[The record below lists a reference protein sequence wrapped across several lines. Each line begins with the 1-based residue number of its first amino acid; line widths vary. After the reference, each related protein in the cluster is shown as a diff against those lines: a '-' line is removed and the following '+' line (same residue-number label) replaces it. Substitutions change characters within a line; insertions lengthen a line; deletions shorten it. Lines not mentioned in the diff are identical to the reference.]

1 MQFLLRT
8 LGSPRV
14 ETRDGD
20 PVAFPEGKPLAL
32 LVYLAV
38 ERRPVRR
45 SELAHLLWPGST
57 RDRGFQSLRQA
68 LWVIRKTLGE
78 EVVQGTDPVEVSRE
92 ALVTDLELMA
102 GEASLAPVDVALA
115 PGEATPAPV
124 DVALAPGEATPAP
137 VDVVLAPGDAFPV
150 EEKGFLELFALAGS
164 PAWEDWVEDT
174 GSRVRRLRASAL
186 HAAAAERRREG
197 ASGPAARLAREAIR
211 HDPAGLEHHLLLAE
225 ILLDRLDGEGAARA
239 VASARLEVHRPGA
252 REALDALELRIAEQA
267 RGRPEAPSLRHPE
280 LVGRGG
286 ELAVLQSEWRRTIRG
301 EPRGVV
307 LRGNLGTGRTRLAD
321 ELGRWVAAQGGVV
334 VGVHTAEAE
343 EALPLG
349 YLSLLV
355 SRLLTRPG
363 GRGVSAASDA
373 LLRALVPSLQNRP
386 LSPLEAPGAPATAA
400 LADAVRDLVG
410 AVAHELPLLLVL
422 DDLRWADES
431 SRTLLLRVFR
441 ELRTEA
447 VLFLMVLP
455 RPRAPHRRGRSS
467 LRGLEE
473 LEREGRVRTLLLEKL
488 DRVQVRELLSM
499 QLNLSEHPDADRVV
513 AELHRVSGG
522 NPLFLVEILELLRD
536 RGLVAHRPEGWILE
550 GPLPQ
555 ELPLPSTIAE
565 ALDQRV
571 ASLEGPAAAL
581 AVALARGAAR
591 GADSDPQEV
600 GRLEPVLSDPAA
612 FRAAVDDLVAKGL
625 ARQEDGRLELAHE
638 GVRAALDRRLGVGRA
653 DGAES
658 RRGRVTRR
666 IALAGVPLALLLA
679 AWFATRPQ
687 VPPPYGG
694 GELWVLLDHREEALL
709 LDPPRRPGDGWRTRP
724 APVVPPTRSA
734 HGPFLLEDRPVW
746 FLDRVSSEAS
756 PWVSRWSPTDGERVI
771 LARPRTDVNFAGVA
785 PDGSLVAVLSDDPDT
800 PAYDMGLVVVD
811 PDGGN
816 PRTVLQ
822 APGLMSTG
830 GWAPDGS
837 RLLALLPGAPDSLVT
852 VTPTGERRES
862 LALPAMER
870 AAWCGGEGDII
881 VLAHDP
887 ADGPLL
893 LLWDPGTDDLRRVP
907 GARPLPSQLACT
919 PDGRAVVYSEP
930 DGPRVRLVL
939 RELDSGEATVLPV
952 APPGPVRPTWVHPP
966 RPILRSVA
974 IEGAPDSLSLGERR
988 PLGVRLTDSDG
999 RPRQDPVAWRALDPG
1014 IVSVSPE
1021 GIVTGN
1027 RPGAGR
1033 IVATA
1038 GSWRSDTVE
1047 VAVREEAEGP
1057 DLLLQ
1062 DHFHQVDPARWEPV
1076 GFPHPY
1082 PVILDDGEPA
1092 LRIPGDGQHRDGI
1105 RTRQG
1110 FALDHGLTVEL
1121 SVHLPLTRR
1130 DRQSVD
1136 IGLHAAGSLSAPG
1149 AAPGTGW
1156 GAGLTVMYPG
1166 RELERFDPRTLSVT
1180 VGSFGFPL
1188 PLPVEAEPGEWMR
1201 FALEIRPDGEVSLRV
1216 NGSVAGSVP
1225 LHLEVAPGEEWH
1237 LQVSGASVDTEL
1249 LVRDLVVWRGVR

>member
-20 PVAFPEGKPLAL
+20 PVPFPEGKPLAL

-78 EVVQGTDPVEVSRE
+78 EVVQGTDPVEVSSE
-92 ALVTDLELMA
+92 VLVTDLELVT
-102 GEASLAPVDVALA
+102 GEVAPAPGDASLAPVDAVLE
-115 PGEATPAPV
+115 PGS
-124 DVALAPGEATPAP
+124 
-137 VDVVLAPGDAFPV
+137 AFPV

-164 PAWEDWVEDT
+164 PAWDDWVEDT
-174 GSRVRRLRASAL
+174 GNRVRRLRASAL
-186 HAAAAERRREG
+186 NAAAAERRREG

-211 HDPAGLEHHLLLAE
+211 HDPAALEHHLLLAE
-225 ILLDRLDGEGAARA
+225 ILLDRLDTEGAARV
-239 VASARLEVHRPGA
+239 VASARVEVRRPGA
-252 REALDALELRIAEQA
+252 REALDSLEARIVEQA
-267 RGRPEAPSLRHPE
+267 CGRPESPSLRRPE

-286 ELAVLQSEWRRTIRG
+286 ELAVLQSEWRRATRG

-321 ELGRWVAAQGGVV
+321 ELGRWVEAQGGMV

-343 EALPLG
+343 ETLPLG

-386 LSPLEAPGAPATAA
+386 LPPGDTPAPPPRAA

-410 AVAHELPLLLVL
+410 AVAHEHPLLLVL

-455 RPRAPHRRGRSS
+455 RPRAPHLRGRSS

-513 AELHRVSGG
+513 DELHRVSGG

-536 RGLVAHRPEGWILE
+536 RGLVTHHPEGWILE
-550 GPLPQ
+550 GPLPPD
-555 ELPLPSTIAE
+555 LPLPSTIAD

-571 ASLEGPAAAL
+571 ATLEGPAAAL
-581 AVALARGAAR
+581 AVALARRPVGA
-591 GADSDPQEV
+591 ADSDPQEV
-600 GRLEPVLSDPAA
+600 ARLDPALA
-612 FRAAVDDLVAKGL
+612 DPASFRAAVDELLTKGL
-625 ARQEDGRLELAHE
+625 VRQEHGRLELAHE
-638 GVRAALDRRLGVGRA
+638 GVRAALARRLGVARA
-653 DGAES
+653 ARAEGG
-658 RRGRVTRR
+658 RGRVTRR
-666 IALAGVPLALLLA
+666 IALVGVPLVLLLA

-687 VPPPYGG
+687 VPPPFGG

-709 LDPPRRPGDGWRTRP
+709 LDPPRRPGDAWRTRP
-724 APVVPPTRSA
+724 APVAPPIRSA
-734 HGPFLLEDRPVW
+734 HGPFLLEDRHVW

-756 PWVSRWSPTDGERVI
+756 PWVSRWSPGDGERVV

-785 PDGSLVAVLSDDPDT
+785 PDGSLVAVLSDDPAT

-837 RLLALLPGAPDSLVT
+837 RLLALLPGTPDSLVT

-870 AAWCGGEGDII
+870 ARWCGSEGDII

-887 ADGPLL
+887 TDGPLL
-893 LLWDPGTDDLRRVP
+893 LRWDPATDALRRIP
-907 GARPLPSQLACT
+907 GARPLPSHLACT
-919 PDGRAVVYSEP
+919 PDGRAVIYSEA
-930 DGPRVRLVL
+930 DGARVRLVL
-939 RELDSGEATVLPV
+939 REVDSGATTVLPV
-952 APPGPVRPTWVHPP
+952 DAQGPVRATWVHPP

-988 PLGVRLTDSDG
+988 PLGVRLTGSDG
-999 RPRQDPVAWRALDPG
+999 GPRGDPVTWRALDPG

-1038 GSWRSDTVE
+1038 GAWRSDTVG

-1062 DHFHQVDPARWEPV
+1062 DHFHQVDAARWEPV

-1082 PVILDDGEPA
+1082 PAILEDGETA

-1110 FALDHGLTVEL
+1110 FPLDQGLTVEL
-1121 SVHLPLTRR
+1121 SVRILLTRR

-1136 IGLHAAGSLSAPG
+1136 IGLHAASGLSAPG
-1149 AAPGTGW
+1149 EAPGSGW
-1156 GAGLTVMYPG
+1156 GPRLTATYPG

-1180 VGSFGFPL
+1180 LGSFSFPL
-1188 PLPVEAEPGEWMR
+1188 PLPAEAEPGEWMR
-1201 FALEIRPDGEVSLRV
+1201 FSLEVRPDGEVSVRV
-1216 NGSVAGSVP
+1216 NGSVAGTVP
-1225 LHLEVAPGEEWH
+1225 LHLAVAPGEEWH
-1237 LQVSGASVDTEL
+1237 LQVSGASMDTEL
-1249 LVRDLVVWRGVR
+1249 VVRDLLVWRGVR